1 MLIKI
6 LYVPTAINGR
16 QGQWFSNTDIHF
28 FGRVYMLRVCVF
40 VVNEYPLAIRDKR
53 DKHTNQIK
61 TENAAGSTVNG

>member
-1 MLIKI
+1 MAAR
-6 LYVPTAINGR
+6 VNG
-16 QGQWFSNTDIHF
+16 FSNTDIHF
-28 FGRVYMLRVCVF
+28 FVCVF